1 MYEQKV
7 NCVTFTV
14 IVKVNGN
21 VNGGWGED
29 IISTIKKIRLPDST
43 MRAYISGQALRR
55 MSRDQLKSMG
65 YHISSKMPE
74 SITNEKQPIPTEA
87 DPEKNIDDDLYGYM
101 KTGKKGKKD
110 ESTISRISPVR
121 VSPAVSFFPY
131 NFERDLGL
139 QNNNDIGK
147 SNRFYETEIS
157 DNFYVYTVLIEL
169 DRIGRDGSKQFISDD
184 EKKNRVKA
192 VIKSYQHLWGGGKQS
207 RLLSD
212 MSPKFII
219 YQSQIVKKPSYLDYI
234 LMDEDRN
241 IDVNLLKNGYLN
253 SRDISVNTIMGID
266 TIIKNYNELG
276 VTEIKNILNINEAF
290 DAIYKDINSLQIS
303 ELNEQN

>member
-65 YHISSKMPE
+65 YHISSKMPGDVK
-74 SITNEKQPIPTEA
+74 NEKQPIPTEA

-101 KTGKKGKKD
+101 KTGEKKA
-110 ESTISRISPVR
+110 SANSRISPVR
-121 VSPAVSFFPY
+121 VSPAISFFPY

-139 QNNNDIGK
+139 QNNNDISK
-147 SNRFYETEIS
+147 PNRFYETEIS

-169 DRIGRDGSKQFISDD
+169 DRIGRDETKQFVGND
-184 EKKNRVKA
+184 EKKNRIKA

-219 YQSQIVKKPSYLDYI
+219 YQSQTIKKPSYLDYI

-241 IDVNLLKNGYLN
+241 IDVNLLKNGYQN
-253 SRDISVNTIMGID
+253 SRDISVNTIVGID
-266 TIIKNYNELG
+266 TIIKNNNELSG
-276 VTEIKNILNINEAF
+276 SGIKNILNIGDAF
-290 DAIYKDINSLQIS
+290 DAIYKDIDSLQIS
-303 ELNEQN
+303 ELNEQH

>member
-1 MYEQKV
+1 MGEQKA

-65 YHISSKMPE
+65 YHISSKMLGD
-74 SITNEKQPIPTEA
+74 IKNEKQPIPTEA

-101 KTGKKGKKD
+101 KTGEKKA
-110 ESTISRISPVR
+110 SANSRISPVR

-147 SNRFYETEIS
+147 PNRFYETEIS

-169 DRIGRDGSKQFISDD
+169 DRIGRDESKQFVSDN
-184 EKKNRVKA
+184 ERRNRIKA

-219 YQSQIVKKPSYLDYI
+219 YQSQTIKKPSYLDYI

-241 IDVNLLKNGYLN
+241 IDVNLLKNGYQN
-253 SRDISVNTIMGID
+253 SRDISVNTIVGID
-266 TIIKNYNELG
+266 AIINNYHELND
-276 VTEIKNILNINEAF
+276 VEIKNVLNINEAF
-290 DAIYKDINSLQIS
+290 DAIYKDIDSLQIS
-303 ELNEQN
+303 ELNEQH